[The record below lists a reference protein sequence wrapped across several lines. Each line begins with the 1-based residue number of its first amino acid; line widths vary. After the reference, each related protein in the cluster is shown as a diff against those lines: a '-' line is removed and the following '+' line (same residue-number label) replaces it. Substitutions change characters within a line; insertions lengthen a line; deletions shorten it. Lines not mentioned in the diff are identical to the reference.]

1 MLKFSDGLK
10 EQLCRKC
17 VNVNE
22 NKLAATNFTMNIDLI
37 TLRPLDYKKYF
48 KNTLLLDKINNFL
61 SKFIYF
67 CRNSVFN
74 SLHNDFVGLS
84 LYLITIFLIMLMT
97 KAYLYS

>member
-22 NKLAATNFTMNIDLI
+22 NKLEATNFTLNIDLI

-48 KNTLLLDKINNFL
+48 KNTLLLDQINNF
-61 SKFIYF
+61 
-67 CRNSVFN
+67 
-74 SLHNDFVGLS
+74 FVK
-84 LYLITIFLIMLMT
+84 IHIFL
-97 KAYLYS
+97 SE